1 MLKCKFYPVFE
12 EGMQEEWQKMRQPER
27 RFYAA
32 KEDFRDPFSRD
43 RDRIIHC
50 SSFRRLEY
58 KTQVFLNSVGDFF
71 RTRLTHSL
79 EVSQIARSIAKQL
92 GLCES
97 LCEAI
102 ALAHDL
108 GHTPFGHA
116 GGDELD
122 SVLQSRCSGARFDHN
137 FQSFR
142 VVQKLE
148 KRYKDFDGL
157 NLTFATL
164 EGILKHSAPY
174 RKDFFSS
181 ELAAYLD
188 TNFGLA
194 LHPSFE
200 AIVVDYADE
209 IAYTSHDI
217 DDGLK
222 CGFLR
227 LDSIRENAFVQNALA
242 LVQREGICE
251 GDLVFQARF
260 VTALIHAAITSLIA
274 HSSRSPYLAGSAN
287 AAPQCAQIPSDCN
300 HGIGLEPALYA
311 SFRELKKILFQELYY
326 HDAVK
331 RKMAFGKRCVRALF
345 DDLMNDTRLLEA
357 PYRARIERGA
367 KPHRVVADFI
377 ASLSDRGAVG
387 LYQEL
392 HLG

>member
-1 MLKCKFYPVFE
+1 
-12 EGMQEEWQKMRQPER
+12 MQLDEWQSTKRQPEQ

-92 GLCES
+92 GLCEY

-122 SVLQSRCSGARFDHN
+122 SVLRCHSQCNGARFDHN

-174 RKDFFSS
+174 RKDFFNT

-188 TNFGLA
+188 AHFQLD

-200 AIVVDYADE
+200 AIVVDCADE
-209 IAYTSHDI
+209 IAYISHDI

-227 LDSIRENAFVQNALA
+227 FDSIRDNAFVQNALV
-242 LVQREGICE
+242 LVQNEGICE
-251 GDLVFQARF
+251 GDSVFQARF
-260 VTALIHAAITSLIA
+260 VTALIHVAITSLIA
-274 HSSRSPYLAGSAN
+274 HSSHSPYLKSASK
-287 AAPQCAQIPSDCN
+287 ALQCAQIPSDCD
-300 HGIGLEPALYA
+300 HGIGLAPELDAP
-311 SFRELKKILFQELYY
+311 FRELKKILFQELYY

-345 DDLMNDTRLLEA
+345 EDLMNDTRLLEA
-357 PYRARIERGA
+357 PYRARIDAGA

-377 ASLSDRGAVG
+377 ASLSDRSAVR

>member
-1 MLKCKFYPVFE
+1 M
-12 EGMQEEWQKMRQPER
+12 QPEE
-27 RFYAA
+27 RFYHNTD
-32 KEDFRDPFSRD
+32 DFRDPFSRD

-58 KTQVFLNSVGDFF
+58 KTQVFLNNVGDFF

-79 EVSQIARSIAKQL
+79 EVSQIARSIAKQI
-92 GLCES
+92 GLNES

-116 GGDELD
+116 GGDALD
-122 SVLQSRCSGARFDHN
+122 SLLWRHCRARFDHN

-148 KRYKDFDGL
+148 KRYKDFEGL

-174 RKDFFSS
+174 RKDFFSA
-181 ELAAYLD
+181 ELADFLD
-188 TNFGLA
+188 KNFRLNF
-194 LHPSFE
+194 HPSLE
-200 AIVVDYADE
+200 ALVVDCADE
-209 IAYTSHDI
+209 IAYLSHDI

-227 LDSIRENAFVQNALA
+227 LDCIRENAFVQTALKR
-242 LVQREGICE
+242 VQSEGISESDC
-251 GDLVFQARF
+251 VFQARF
-260 VTALIHAAITSLIA
+260 ITTLIHQAVTSMIA
-274 HSSRSPYLAGSAN
+274 HSLRSPYLQKAQTAPLCATI
-287 AAPQCAQIPSDCN
+287 AAQDE
-300 HGIGLEPALYA
+300 HGIGLEPEVFQSLKK
-311 SFRELKKILFQELYY
+311 LKKILFQELYY

-345 DDLMNDTRLLEA
+345 EDFMNDTGLLES
-357 PYRARIERGA
+357 PYRERIRAGA
-367 KPHRVVADFI
+367 KPHRVVADYI
-377 ASLSDRGAVG
+377 ASMSDRFAMSM
-387 LYQEL
+387 YKEL